1 MLTPV
6 RSTAFRCT
14 VMPPS
19 SSTVQP
25 ALLASTPPNHAPSAT
40 PTPRPS
46 AASRPRCCQRGCARS
61 FSSTSRMPM
70 SGHSLPSASASPAC
84 DTLRRRSSSASIPR
98 AIASSSMALS
108 IANACWVMPGARY
121 APIDGLCVI
130 TVWPRTS
137 MLGAR

>member
-40 PTPRPS
+40 PTPRPE
-46 AASRPRCCQRGCARS
+46 AARLSRFCQSGCARS

-70 SGHSLPSASASPAC
+70 SGHSLPSASSSPAC
-84 DTLRRRSSSASIPR
+84 DTLRRRNSSGSRSR
-98 AIASSSMALS
+98 AMASSSMALS
-108 IANACWVMPGARY
+108 IANACWVIPGAR
-121 APIDGLCVI
+121 
-130 TVWPRTS
+130 
-137 MLGAR
+137 